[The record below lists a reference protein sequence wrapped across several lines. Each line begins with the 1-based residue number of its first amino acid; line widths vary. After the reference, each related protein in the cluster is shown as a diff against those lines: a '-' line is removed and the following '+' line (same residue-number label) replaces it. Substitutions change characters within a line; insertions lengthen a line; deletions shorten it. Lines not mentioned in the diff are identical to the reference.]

1 MHSIIKQ
8 LRPSSLDNLGLAEA
22 LKDTVHTWQK
32 QYQDLEI
39 KLLIKGD
46 IDHLN
51 ETLNINIYRIVQEAM
66 NNVLKHAKAK
76 EVSINIVLTKK
87 SVLELSFNDD
97 GKGMDLNKVDQ
108 TKNFGILGMQERIQS
123 LNGTFELI
131 SKKNQGTQIL
141 ISVPFKK
148 DKD

>member
-1 MHSIIKQ
+1 
-8 LRPSSLDNLGLAEA
+8 
-22 LKDTVHTWQK
+22 
-32 QYQDLEI
+32 
-39 KLLIKGD
+39 
-46 IDHLN
+46 
-51 ETLNINIYRIVQEAM
+51 M
-66 NNVLKHAKAK
+66 NNVLKHADAK
-76 EVSINIVLTKK
+76 EIDINLVLTKK
-87 SVLELSFNDD
+87 GYLELNFNDD
-97 GKGMDLNKVDQ
+97 GKGMDLKKVDQ